1 MTIDKSMQDN
11 RIPERPQDYPFFHE
25 AKASTFQNAA
35 HLRKIAT
42 EAEKVLWEQLRG
54 RKLNDLK
61 FRRQHSIHQFIA
73 DFYCHELKLVIELD
87 GNIHQLKDVAHYDD
101 YREKLITEF
110 GLKVIRF
117 SNEEVFKNIDAV
129 LQKIVEYKTLSEND
143 G

>member
-1 MTIDKSMQDN
+1 MEDASK
-11 RIPERPQDYPFFHE
+11 PARPQDYPFFHQ

-87 GNIHQLKDVAHYDD
+87 GSIHQLSDVAQYDQ
-101 YREKLITEF
+101 YRETLIKEL
-110 GLKVIRF
+110 GLKVLRF
-117 SNEEVFKNIDAV
+117 SNDEVFKDINAV
-129 LQKIVEYKTLSEND
+129 LSKIIEYKTLSEKEPT
-143 G
+143 